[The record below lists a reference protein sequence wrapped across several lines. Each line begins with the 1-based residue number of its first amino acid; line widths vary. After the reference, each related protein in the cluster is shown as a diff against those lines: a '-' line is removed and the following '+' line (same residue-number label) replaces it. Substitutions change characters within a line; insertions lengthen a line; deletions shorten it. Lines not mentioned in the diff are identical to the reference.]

1 MHVLLASIVHARRT
15 VGPLRP
21 NVNAHGAPYG
31 AAGMGIASPARSTIV
46 ATRGSACQP
55 VEGFGR
61 AFERGD
67 RTMSKT
73 YDPTRRE
80 ALGLFAGGA
89 AIVASGVHATAQ
101 GTTLEWRGGSIGGGW
116 YTIVSGAAPL
126 LERNVAGLSVRAV
139 PGGGAAN
146 PVAVQQGQA
155 QLAMS
160 IDIFAAMAR
169 TGTGTYQGRPP
180 ADKLRMIGQSFG
192 DTPYHFIRAP
202 GQTMDIPTLFR
213 EGRNIRFGGASAGA
227 TDEVALRWLL
237 AVFGQTYDSL
247 RARGWRF
254 SLAAYADL
262 ANAYKDGQLDYAF
275 FALGLPGAA
284 VVDMATGRDGEL
296 LDIPQNVLDAFK
308 NTHGMGSGV
317 IPPNTYPRFQGT
329 RAVRTLVMATTL
341 IVSADVPDD
350 VVYGITRAICENIAE
365 LPRIHGSLADYRC
378 ETAVNDRPVPVHPGA
393 LRYYRERGWVTQ

>member
-1 MHVLLASIVHARRT
+1 MFTTPRI
-15 VGPLRP
+15 
-21 NVNAHGAPYG
+21 
-31 AAGMGIASPARSTIV
+31 
-46 ATRGSACQP
+46 
-55 VEGFGR
+55 
-61 AFERGD
+61 
-67 RTMSKT
+67 
-73 YDPTRRE
+73 TRRDAL
-80 ALGLFAGGA
+80 ALGGGA
-89 AIVASGVHATAQ
+89 VAGTLLPRGVAAQTA
-101 GTTLEWRGGSIGGGW
+101 TLEWRGGSIGGGW
-116 YTIVSGAAPL
+116 YTIVSGVGPL
-126 LERNVAGLSVRAV
+126 LERTVPGLSIRAV

-213 EGRNIRFGGASAGA
+213 EGRNVRFGGASAGA

-237 AVFGQTYDSL
+237 AVYGQTYDSL

-254 SLAAYADL
+254 SLAAYAEL

-275 FALGLPGAA
+275 FALGLPGGA

-308 NTHGMGSGV
+308 TTHGMGSGV
-317 IPPNTYPRFQGT
+317 IPPNTYPRFQGA

-341 IVSADVPDD
+341 VVSADVAED
-350 VVYGITRAICENIAE
+350 VVYAITKSLCENITE
-365 LPRIHGSLADYRC
+365 LPRVHASLADYRC

-393 LRYYRERGWVTQ
+393 LRYYRERGWVQS